1 MVGDMLGLENQ
12 SINPRFISF
21 FKNDLACSVCPHSLF
36 RMSNSGD
43 EGGEVPLLI
52 CSRKTEFVVSPI
64 VMHRWSKFL
73 KKGFRLWECQEGRHF
88 FHDFYPESAKNTKFW
103 AISTQPPSKF

>member
-1 MVGDMLGLENQ
+1 
-12 SINPRFISF
+12 
-21 FKNDLACSVCPHSLF
+21 
-36 RMSNSGD
+36 MSNSGD

-103 AISTQPPSKF
+103 AISTQPPSKFLFLILGRDGYSLFNLYRNFL